1 MMKVFRQIH
10 LEKYLIF
17 MDADMWQTANCL
29 ERSRLYKLNLEYK
42 LMIENLQPFRLI
54 FQKIDMKEVKG
65 SNLDRKED
73 EYCKMM
79 NREMMFDYCGEGR
92 WSEMEPYSE
101 KDITIGHY
109 LLIVAPNLLKTCRNC
124 NMIHR

>member
-29 ERSRLYKLNLEYK
+29 ERSRLYKLNIEYK

-92 WSEMEPYSE
+92 WS
-101 KDITIGHY
+101 
-109 LLIVAPNLLKTCRNC
+109 
-124 NMIHR
+124 

>member
-1 MMKVFRQIH
+1 MKVFRQIQ

-17 MDADMWQTANCL
+17 MDADMWQEASCL
-29 ERSRLYKLNLEYK
+29 ERSRLYKLNLQYK
-42 LMIENLQPFRLI
+42 IMLENLQPFVLM
-54 FQKIDMKEVKG
+54 FQKIDVKQVKG
-65 SNLDRKED
+65 ANLDRKED

-79 NREMMFDYCGEGR
+79 NRQMIFDLCGEGR
-92 WSEMEPYSE
+92 WFDMEPYSE

-109 LLIVAPNLLKTCRNC
+109 LLIVAPNLLKVCRNC